1 MFLMARVLSV
11 GKIRICGVKVL
22 GTGTARAVIVSV
34 RSLIH
39 HWNLL

>member
-11 GKIRICGVKVL
+11 ERIRTCGAKML
-22 GTGTARAVIVSV
+22 GAGTARAAIVSV
-34 RSLIH
+34 HSLIQ

>member
-11 GKIRICGVKVL
+11 GKIRTCGVKML
-22 GTGTARAVIVSV
+22 RAGTARAAIVSV
-34 RSLIH
+34 HSLIH